1 MLDDADDNAVAS
13 QPVRRHK
20 RQLIESSSDSDQD
33 TGQPNAA
40 GVTALDAEDEA
51 RPSAVRNDETNSGIE
66 NVDPAGMYSGYAG
79 DIVPDS
85 CADLGS
91 MHEVYEDYGN
101 EPMFEDDIDEP
112 VDFYQDAVAYA
123 DDPSAAMDDTDQAEV
138 MTDGL
143 AAPAS
148 SSHCVDDYSDG
159 GQSQVPVS
167 PDVLSDSDACTAKHG
182 QAIEALFS
190 PPHTSLD
197 AMTKHLPYMLS
208 SDFPMTLRI
217 NGKITQVL
225 SKLAYCDAENQPLPE
240 YAIDVELADATAKCV
255 AIMGHTVLLAA
266 IGKSLTCCTVTCVTS
281 WVQLLFVCIAMHSCQ
296 EARQHAS
303 VVCRYAAGL
312 ECVVLLAG
320 LTTAEFTAEKL
331 SGGKEQVTPYL
342 QKMNKSLNRCFQ
354 GFILMDVHLRTPDAI
369 LVIEELHEQ
378 WTEADK
384 AALHMR

>member
-13 QPVRRHK
+13 QPARRHK
-20 RQLIESSSDSDQD
+20 RQLVESSSDSEQD

-40 GVTALDAEDEA
+40 GRTAMDAEDETG
-51 RPSAVRNDETNSGIE
+51 PSDVGNDETDLGIE
-66 NVDPAGMYSGYAG
+66 NVDPAGVYSRYAG

-85 CADLGS
+85 CADVGGV
-91 MHEVYEDYGN
+91 HEVYEDYGN

-112 VDFYQDAVAYA
+112 VDFYQDAEAYA

-138 MTDGL
+138 MTEGL

-148 SSHCVDDYSDG
+148 SSHCVDDYSDS
-159 GQSQVPVS
+159 GQQVPVS
-167 PDVLSDSDACTAKHG
+167 PDVLSDADVCTAKHR

-197 AMTKHLPYMLS
+197 VMTKHLPYMLS

-225 SKLAYCDAENQPLPE
+225 SKLAYCDADNQPLPE

-266 IGKSLTCCTVTCVTS
+266 IGKSLACCATGPT
-281 WVQLLFVCIAMHSCQ
+281 FVCLYSW
-296 EARQHAS
+296 QHAS
-303 VVCRYAAGL
+303 VACRHAAGL

-354 GFILMDVHLRTPDAI
+354 GFILMDVHLKAPDAK